1 MHPGAFTVLLTSG
14 ADAGPPS
21 EGEGLMKRAESRIG
35 WRAGVAVLLVTAS
48 CGFVAGCGSV
58 AYPPTYTQA
67 ELKAICE
74 RRGGWWRGDLIPGYC
89 EYQAASL
96 QAP

>member
-1 MHPGAFTVLLTSG
+1 MLSIRSVN
-14 ADAGPPS
+14 D
-21 EGEGLMKRAESRIG
+21 RIG
-35 WRAGVAVLLVTAS
+35 WRLIVGFVLGVAACLFLAS
-48 CGFVAGCGSV
+48 CSGVV
-58 AYPPTYTQA
+58 YPPTYTQA

-96 QAP
+96 IQAP